1 MAKSEVEIWIEKMAS
16 YLESAWG
23 IDKTF
28 SSNAAT
34 LYLYFAQ
41 YGLSPV
47 ITSGR
52 RSREKQE
59 ELTRRFLSGDRSIIV
74 MPSANSKH
82 LSGTAIDIS
91 TNNPETA
98 ARIATAIGVG
108 AGLYFNNPD
117 RVHFYKI

>member
-1 MAKSEVEIWIEKMAS
+1 MAKSEIEIWLEKMAE
-16 YLESAWG
+16 YLENAWG

-28 SSNAAT
+28 SKSAAT
-34 LYLYFAQ
+34 LYLYFAH

-59 ELTRRFLSGDRSIIV
+59 ELTRRYLSGDRSV
-74 MPSANSKH
+74 VVKPASNSKH

-91 TNNPETA
+91 TNNSKTA
-98 ARIATAIGVG
+98 AAIATAIGVG
-108 AGLYFNNPD
+108 AGLYFSTPD
-117 RVHFYKI
+117 PVHFYKP